1 MGTHKWKNFKIKKNV
16 LRALKFLNEN
26 NILIFIVTNQAGIG
40 KGIFKEE
47 DFFDLHKKFKNY
59 LSKKNI
65 YINDVKFCPYHPD
78 AKIKKY
84 RKRTNF
90 RKPGNLMI
98 KVILKQGILKKRKVL

>member
-1 MGTHKWKNFKIKKNV
+1 MIMGTHINGKFFKIKKNV

-40 KGIFKEE
+40 KGIFK
-47 DFFDLHKKFKNY
+47 KKISLTYIKN
-59 LSKKNI
+59 LKIIFLKKI

-98 KVILKQGILKKRKVL
+98 KKF